1 MATLITGGAGFV
13 GLAIAERLVADGE
26 RAVLFDIAAPPADSL
41 ARPELAGVAY
51 VRGDIRQA
59 ADVIGALASETIDRV
74 IHTAAVTPN
83 QQRERDDPGGIVD
96 VNIGGT
102 VNLLACAA
110 VRPSVQRVVVLS
122 SVAVY
127 GFARPAPSGLFEED
141 LSNPA
146 PAALYGITKLAAEQ
160 AALRIGELHNLDVR
174 VVRLGPVYGRWE
186 RATGVRDAL
195 SPHYQV
201 LQAALSGSEA
211 VLPRA
216 MRADWVYSRDAAAGI
231 ARVCAGDRLRHL
243 VYHVGGGKVTD
254 LPAWCRLIAAQF
266 PSFRWR
272 IADTGE
278 EPSVVYGLTADRAPL
293 GLARLTRDTG
303 FAPAYS
309 LEMAAADYLAW
320 MADQDMKGAR

>member
-13 GLAIAERLVADGE
+13 GLAIAERLAADGE
-26 RAVLFDIAAPPADSL
+26 RALLFDIAAPPADRL
-41 ARPELAGVAY
+41 ARPELSGVGY

-59 ADVIGALASETIDRV
+59 ADIIRALASDAIDRV

-110 VRPSVQRVVVLS
+110 AHPAVKRVVVLS

-127 GFARPAPSGLFEED
+127 GFARPASSGLFEED

-201 LQAALSGSEA
+201 LQAAINGEEA

-231 ARVCAGDRLRHL
+231 ARVCTGEALRHL
-243 VYHVGGGKVTD
+243 IYHVGGGKLTD
-254 LPAWCRLIAAQF
+254 LPAWCRLIAERY

-272 IADTGE
+272 LAETGE
-278 EPSVVYGLTADRAPL
+278 PPTVVYGLVADRAAL
-293 GLARLTRDTG
+293 SLARLTRDTG
-303 FAPAYS
+303 FAPAYA
-309 LEMAAADYLAW
+309 LETAAADYLAW
-320 MADQDMKGAR
+320 LDTKGA